1 MVFQVF
7 QKQLSVKENK
17 MPITIPTQLDVFENV
32 IRGMIA
38 PRKESDDSNVKDFF
52 IALHNAFFHGV
63 IVPEIEESDL
73 QKIYE
78 HFESL
83 NEIVEKY

>member
-1 MVFQVF
+1 MSTQV
-7 QKQLSVKENK
+7 E
-17 MPITIPTQLDVFENV
+17 VFENV

-38 PRKESDDSNVKDFF
+38 PRRKSDDSNVRDFF
-52 IALHNAFFHGV
+52 IALNNAFSHGI

-73 QKIYE
+73 QQIYE